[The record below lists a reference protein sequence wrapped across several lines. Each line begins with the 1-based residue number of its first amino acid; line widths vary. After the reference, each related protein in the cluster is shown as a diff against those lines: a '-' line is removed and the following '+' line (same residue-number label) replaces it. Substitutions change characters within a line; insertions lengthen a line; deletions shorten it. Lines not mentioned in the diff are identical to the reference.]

1 MDLEKLQELA
11 DTKLKINN
19 TELDLESIKT
29 PQLHNEF
36 MKHLTK
42 YKLML
47 SRADSDLWNV
57 KKVLWEYYTGKADAS
72 VYQQR
77 PFSIKLLRTDV
88 DQYIYSDEA
97 YIKAKQKV
105 DYLTTT
111 VDYLEIGRAS
121 CRERV

>member
-42 YKLML
+42 YKLTL
-47 SRADSDLWNV
+47 KQNKRW
-57 KKVLWEYYTGKADAS
+57 T
-72 VYQQR
+72 
-77 PFSIKLLRTDV
+77 ILLL
-88 DQYIYSDEA
+88 Q
-97 YIKAKQKV
+97 
-105 DYLTTT
+105 
-111 VDYLEIGRAS
+111 
-121 CRERV
+121 